1 MLPTTAPDII
11 KARRQPCFF
20 SLLLLALILGI
31 SPPMLMAQLKPK
43 EKGNCFIWN
52 RCRGDSVGN
61 AIIESAAS
69 CATLGGKS
77 WMREDGLC
85 VSFPGGPQAYNP
97 NNYKLNSGG
106 EPWPGRR

>member
-1 MLPTTAPDII
+1 MIV
-11 KARRQPCFF
+11 
-20 SLLLLALILGI
+20 
-31 SPPMLMAQLKPK
+31 AQLKPK
-43 EKGNCFIWN
+43 EKGNCFHWN
-52 RCRGDSVGN
+52 RCRGDSIGN
-61 AIIESAAS
+61 TIIGSAYY

-97 NNYKLNSGG
+97 DNYTSEPGG